1 LNGVTSLAFLLAV
14 LPAAQAQDDDAP
26 SPAQVFWG
34 MGACL
39 FTAAWL
45 ALACYRAVHPGRHSS
60 LPLRLGRVL
69 SRWLSRDT
77 PAIRQRLAHYRARQG
92 GRDISRRRR

>member
-1 LNGVTSLAFLLAV
+1 MHGVASLTLLLAS
-14 LPAAQAQDDDAP
+14 LGLRRWQAGEAPTLAQ
-26 SPAQVFWG
+26 SFLG

-69 SRWLSRDT
+69 SRWLSRDVRV
-77 PAIRQRLAHYRARQG
+77 IRQRLPRYRARQG
-92 GRDISRRRR
+92 GRATWRRRR